1 MFGPDFSSGAAAVAG
16 VVPVPASGP
25 QPEQR
30 VVENTG
36 RSQLARQETGALYS
50 RRPPD
55 LQQLSASAR
64 QFADL
69 LDTTGNVQIASAI
82 SGFRAGHVDMYV

>member
-1 MFGPDFSSGAAAVAG
+1 MFGPDFSTAAPAVTAVA
-16 VVPVPASGP
+16 PVPARP

-30 VVENTG
+30 VVEDTA
-36 RSQLARQETGALYS
+36 RPQLARQETGTLFSPPA
-50 RRPPD
+50 PD

-82 SGFRAGHVDMYV
+82 SGFRAGHLDMYV

>member
-1 MFGPDFSSGAAAVAG
+1 MFGPDFSTATAAVAG
-16 VVPVPASGP
+16 VAPVPAQP
-25 QPEQR
+25 QPQPR
-30 VVENTG
+30 VVEETA
-36 RSQLARQETGALYS
+36 RPQLARQETGTLSS
-50 RRPPD
+50 RPAAD

-82 SGFRAGHVDMYV
+82 SGFRAGHLDMYV